1 MVTLHM
7 MMYKTDH
14 SFGIGFLEGWTSNS
28 TCLFSLKQNLESE
41 PQNFPSN
48 PTTIYTLGPTEPLV
62 SDDFQIGCRNLKFLH
77 VKTEIWNIKIDS
89 VKIEK
94 NKIKIKRCSCS
105 VTNCR
110 SWSRTQQMLRTLL
123 KPWDP
128 CEPKCNWIQVQQNP
142 NHCSPPLSYRRECII
157 KKIHE

>member
-1 MVTLHM
+1 MILFVVIAVLVALLNLKMKFMVTLHM

-14 SFGIGFLEGWTSNS
+14 SFGIGFLEWWTSNS

-94 NKIKIKRCSCS
+94 KENENE
-105 VTNCR
+105 T
-110 SWSRTQQMLRTLL
+110 M
-123 KPWDP
+123 
-128 CEPKCNWIQVQQNP
+128 
-142 NHCSPPLSYRRECII
+142 
-157 KKIHE
+157 